1 MTFLLVLA
9 LWSAAFWCHECLQP
23 RTRTAFPRQTGAVSV
38 NQIVRALAPCLAL
51 TLCLFEDP
59 ALGIFYWLG
68 LGSAAGLGTS
78 VLMAVLKQKRGL
90 ARMSK
95 TPL

>member
-51 TLCLFEDP
+51 TLCLFDDP

-78 VLMAVLKQKRGL
+78 VLIAVLKQKRGL
-90 ARMSK
+90 TRMSK

>member
-23 RTRTAFPRQTGAVSV
+23 RTRSSFPRQAGAVSV
-38 NQIVRALAPCLAL
+38 NQIVRGLAPCLAL
-51 TLCLFEDP
+51 TLCLFQDP

-90 ARMSK
+90 ARVSE

>member
-51 TLCLFEDP
+51 TLCLFQDP

-68 LGSAAGLGTS
+68 LGSTAGLGTS
-78 VLMAVLKQKRGL
+78 VLMAALKQKRGL